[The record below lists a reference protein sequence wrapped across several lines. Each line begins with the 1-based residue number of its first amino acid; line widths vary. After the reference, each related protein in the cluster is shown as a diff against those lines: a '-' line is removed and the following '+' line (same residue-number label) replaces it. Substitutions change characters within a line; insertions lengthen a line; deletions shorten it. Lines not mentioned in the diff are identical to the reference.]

1 MGTMSTLS
9 GLFTKIEQAVLEYYS
24 KAGVD
29 VHIWCPDLISVP
41 GRANQGDK
49 CLSMHIMV
57 HLRAEIKVDCS
68 PVIAMRPY

>member
-29 VHIWCPDLISVP
+29 VHMVP
-41 GRANQGDK
+41 GSNLSTWQGK
-49 CLSMHIMV
+49 PG
-57 HLRAEIKVDCS
+57 R
-68 PVIAMRPY
+68 